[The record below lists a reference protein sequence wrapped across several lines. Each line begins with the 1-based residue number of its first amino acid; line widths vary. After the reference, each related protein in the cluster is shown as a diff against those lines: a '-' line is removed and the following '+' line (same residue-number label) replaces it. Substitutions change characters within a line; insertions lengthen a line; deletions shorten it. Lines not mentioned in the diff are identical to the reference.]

1 MLGIDNFPVRVY
13 PFAGTQFEDQWPMA
27 KSPVSIEELDVEQLG
42 DQELH
47 AMMSR
52 IQGALHGRFS
62 TRTEEFRELAR
73 EMGFAVTLTKLGRET
88 SRRGTRHAQKDDRRR
103 GVSAKYRNPDNPE
116 ETWAGRGRKP
126 KWVQDRLEQGTPLEE
141 LLINRSDAQE
151 QNEAMPEPEYGS

>member
-1 MLGIDNFPVRVY
+1 
-13 PFAGTQFEDQWPMA
+13 MA
-27 KSPVSIEELDVEQLG
+27 RSPVNIEDLDVEQLG

-62 TRTEEFRELAR
+62 ARTEEFRDLAR

-88 SRRGTRHAQKDDRRR
+88 SRRGTRTAQIDDRRR

-116 ETWAGRGRKP
+116 ETWAGRGLKP
-126 KWVQDRLEQGTPLEE
+126 KWVEDRLSTGSSLDD
-141 LLINRSDAQE
+141 LLIRREEPQE
-151 QNEAMPEPEYGS
+151 SVEAEEHV

>member
-1 MLGIDNFPVRVY
+1 MLGIDNFPDRIY
-13 PFAGTQFEDQWPMA
+13 PFAGTQFEDLWPMA
-27 KSPVSIEELDVEQLG
+27 RSPVNIEDLDVEHLG

-73 EMGFAVTLTKLGRET
+73 EMGFAVTLTKLGKET
-88 SRRGTRHAQKDDRRR
+88 SRRGTRHVQEDDRRR
-103 GVSAKYRNPDNPE
+103 GVSAKYRNPE

-126 KWVQDRLEQGTPLEE
+126 KWVQDRLEQGTPLEA
-141 LLINRSDAQE
+141 LLINQSA
-151 QNEAMPEPEYGS
+151 PP